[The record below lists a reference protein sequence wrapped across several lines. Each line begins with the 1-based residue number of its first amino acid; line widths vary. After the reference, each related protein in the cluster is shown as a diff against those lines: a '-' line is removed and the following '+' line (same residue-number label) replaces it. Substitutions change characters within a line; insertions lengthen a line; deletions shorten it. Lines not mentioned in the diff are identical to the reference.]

1 MTSSCIWIAIPADSV
16 ILYWYVY
23 GADGRTGV
31 RSRDYQNFSDY
42 HIFLGMGYDRFELRY
57 KTTWTDQYSIC
68 MEQTSF
74 ITFKCE
80 THSGKNKICSVKVKN
95 TPCTA

>member
-57 KTTWTDQYSIC
+57 KTTWTD
-68 MEQTSF
+68 
-74 ITFKCE
+74 
-80 THSGKNKICSVKVKN
+80 
-95 TPCTA
+95 